1 MTSKAKIKRTAKELC
16 AKAIERFLMG
26 DVAHPLSSL
35 TQEGFSEVE
44 LDAVMDEMQIIQQR
58 LRGQA

>member
-1 MTSKAKIKRTAKELC
+1 MISKAKIKRTARELC
-16 AKAIERFLMG
+16 VKAIESFLMG
-26 DVAHPLSSL
+26 DMAHPLSSL

-58 LRGQA
+58 LGRKQ